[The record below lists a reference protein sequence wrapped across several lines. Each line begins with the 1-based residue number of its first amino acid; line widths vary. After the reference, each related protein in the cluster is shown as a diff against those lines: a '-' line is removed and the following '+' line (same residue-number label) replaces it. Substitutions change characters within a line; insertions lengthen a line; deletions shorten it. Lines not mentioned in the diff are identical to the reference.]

1 MTQEAKR
8 VKLSGRSLNGASN
21 NVQFTENSAT
31 KSIGYWD
38 QDKTKI
44 VRSTNTL
51 IIHYNFADQEK
62 PMNRSEADKRDVG
75 NIMSTFKS
83 LGHVCQTSD
92 PKEKVLDLIG
102 SENELRAKFQLE
114 KGQTPEL
121 FIVFIMT
128 HGNKNGKLTTHH
140 DEEFNV
146 YEVCEKLKTNPV
158 LKNALKLLFVS
169 ACRGNILDE
178 VTQEEHD
185 TPIILIEDAVYSK
198 KLDTEK
204 PDNVNATRV
213 TTDPNCENFVIM
225 FSCVEGTYSL
235 RSEGTYLVNSICDC
249 FKELDK
255 DVDLEEFLTRIMGYQ
270 HDPKQRAKGYTS
282 TPEVKIMKR
291 SRTLTIVKQCA
302 EKKYNDFSYNWMSDA
317 KSHLLTRKA
326 HVFAASNEI
335 YQSVSDELNK
345 HFQFEPKR
353 WKTLEELKDSVSH
366 ESGDFDGCVLICV
379 VAELVENENR
389 EVCAKINGEKIEL
402 KSILGISIG
411 PTTANWVGKP
421 KICVFLNTNTVF
433 QSCSIDIHQ
442 NYNETKLSISGTIH
456 AGLLSII
463 LPQANAVETFM
474 ETLNDF
480 NSQKKIERATFQ
492 QFFFSLLQASET
504 NGKIPPMIVTT
515 LQKTLRMRFPPP
527 IITECFTKTTDG
539 NKKPC
544 TISDLESFIS
554 INIKK
559 LKLEFA
565 GASSRGAEVEVDEK
579 KSSILRQNATPFPTK
594 AKKVSKTEE
603 EISEEAVD
611 TVHVVSADVGSGK
624 SELAKYLTF
633 FAQSTREAT
642 CVDLMTIMYQ
652 FGSRFNWEKQQNSLS
667 AFVQECGEHIKQEL
681 HNGSNGV
688 LIIDAIDSL
697 LEDLRKNVLETVREL
712 AENKVP
718 MWIFTRPKCKDELLS
733 HLYGI
738 CSVSVI
744 EIDPLSKEKQTEFL
758 QQWGFKRVQIDQFL
772 DKIKQQEAEDL
783 ISKVGYLAK
792 LSTFPDLAKNLE
804 TVNIYNLSAHIVDT
818 AIRSYLNKQKP
829 DLESSKRIEVF
840 DKIKNELAHEACNYF
855 LSTQIRKQN
864 SIQQGKK
871 ALHDLFFRYP
881 AVEVNGT
888 LAAYLFV
895 REMERDLDEKL
906 ETLKDD
912 AKKASLERMVNFQRE
927 ILTVF

>member
-1 MTQEAKR
+1 
-8 VKLSGRSLNGASN
+8 
-21 NVQFTENSAT
+21 
-31 KSIGYWD
+31 
-38 QDKTKI
+38 
-44 VRSTNTL
+44 
-51 IIHYNFADQEK
+51 
-62 PMNRSEADKRDVG
+62 
-75 NIMSTFKS
+75 
-83 LGHVCQTSD
+83 
-92 PKEKVLDLIG
+92 
-102 SENELRAKFQLE
+102 
-114 KGQTPEL
+114 
-121 FIVFIMT
+121 MT
-128 HGNKNGKLTTHH
+128 HGNKDGKLTTHY

-146 YEVCEKLKTNPV
+146 YEVCDKLKTNPL

-178 VTQEEHD
+178 VTHEEHD
-185 TPIILIEDAVYSK
+185 AQINFIEDAVYSK
-198 KLDTEK
+198 KLDTEN

-213 TTDPNCENFVIM
+213 TTDPNCENFVLM

-235 RSEGTYLVNSICDC
+235 RSEGTYLVTSISEC

-270 HDPKQRAKGYTS
+270 HDPNRRAEGFTS
-282 TPEVKIMKR
+282 TPEVKIFKR
-291 SRTLTIVKQCA
+291 SRHLTIAKQCA

-326 HVFAASNEI
+326 HVFAASNET

-389 EVCAKINGEKIEL
+389 EVCAKIDGDTIEI
-402 KSILGISIG
+402 KSILGIPIG
-411 PTTANWVGKP
+411 PTTAKWVGKP

-442 NYNETKLSISGTIH
+442 NYNKTKLSISGTIH

-463 LPQANAVETFM
+463 LPQANAVKTFID
-474 ETLNDF
+474 TLNDF
-480 NSQKKIERATFQ
+480 TSQKKIESATFQ
-492 QFFFSLLQASET
+492 QFCFSLLQKSQT
-504 NGKIPPMIVTT
+504 NRNIPPMMIST

-527 IITECFTKTTDG
+527 IITECFTKTTNG
-539 NKKPC
+539 NTRPC

-559 LKLEFA
+559 LKLVFA
-565 GASSRGAEVEVDEK
+565 EPNSRGAEVEVDEN

-594 AKKVSKTEE
+594 ATEVSKTEE
-603 EISEEAVD
+603 VTSEEAVD
-611 TVHVVSADVGSGK
+611 TVHVVSADAGSGK

-652 FGSRFNWEKQQNSLS
+652 FVKRFDWGKQQNGLS
-667 AFVQECGEHIKQEL
+667 VFVQECGEYIKTEL
-681 HNGSNGV
+681 QNGPNDRV

-697 LEDLRKNVLETVREL
+697 FEDLRKNVLETVRGL
-712 AENKVP
+712 AVNKVP
-718 MWIFTRPKCKDELLS
+718 IWIFTRPKCKDELLS
-733 HLYGI
+733 RLSEI
-738 CSVSVI
+738 CSLSVI
-744 EIDPLSKEKQTEFL
+744 EIDPLSEEKQTEFL
-758 QQWGFKRVQIDQFL
+758 QQWGFKKVQIDQLL
-772 DKIKQQEAEDL
+772 DKIKEQKAEDL

-829 DLESSKRIEVF
+829 DLEISKRNEVF

-855 LSTQIRKQN
+855 LSTQIQKQN

-871 ALHDLFFRYP
+871 ALQDLFFRYP

-895 REMERDLDEKL
+895 RKMESELDEKL
-906 ETLKDD
+906 KTLKDD

-927 ILTVF
+927 ILNVF